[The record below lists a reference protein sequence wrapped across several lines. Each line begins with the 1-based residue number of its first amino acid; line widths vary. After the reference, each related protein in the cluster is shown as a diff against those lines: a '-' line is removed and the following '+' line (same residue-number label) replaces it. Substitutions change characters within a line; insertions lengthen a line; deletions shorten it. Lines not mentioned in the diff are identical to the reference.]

1 MSRNVTPRAPASTN
15 SADSARAHPTFAD
28 ASEEKEGAA
37 QNLTSPA
44 AVTTTAVGCP
54 AASDARSHAT
64 ETTAEPPA
72 FRTWIMGSGR
82 PFFVFVFFV
91 FFVFFLSPTSASSSD
106 SFSPSDSSL
115 AASPASTASQGM
127 TYTPP
132 SAVPHRSRS
141 SIGAG
146 PNAIETIRP
155 PSPSYHGSARSTGG
169 LERGS
174 RSSPSTPSICGAVSS
189 ARRSR

>member
-28 ASEEKEGAA
+28 GSEEKEGAA

-91 FFVFFLSPTSASSSD
+91 FFLSPTSASSSD

-146 PNAIETIRP
+146 PNAIDTIRP

-169 LERGS
+169 LLGVS
-174 RSSPSTPSICGAVSS
+174 KPLTPLTPSICGAVSS